1 MSGRWRLR
9 SGGLGRG
16 TAIAGLG
23 SRLCRGP
30 VRIRLCMGVHMHT
43 RKVAMRGVD
52 IDIDIDTGL
61 DIVPV
66 GVCGW
71 GLG

>member
-1 MSGRWRLR
+1 
-9 SGGLGRG
+9 
-16 TAIAGLG
+16 
-23 SRLCRGP
+23 
-30 VRIRLCMGVHMHT
+30 MGVHMHT